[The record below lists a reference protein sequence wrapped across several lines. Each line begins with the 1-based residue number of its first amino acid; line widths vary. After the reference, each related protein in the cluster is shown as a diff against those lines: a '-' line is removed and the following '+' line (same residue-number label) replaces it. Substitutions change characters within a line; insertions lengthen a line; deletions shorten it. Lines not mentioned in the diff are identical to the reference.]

1 MTAIRT
7 KRRAKALVT
16 AAVALGFS
24 TFAGSSA
31 QATGPSALPT
41 ARSATSGIPAV
52 VDPVADLGRH
62 AAGPE
67 ETWFDS
73 VYITSSVK
81 ANGQEFGLQVH
92 TRIIPN
98 RTENAYRWT
107 FSVINKTTG
116 WYKDYDAMVE
126 PEDYRWSEGKLDIKA
141 PGLSWT
147 GDSARQS
154 VQVETPWGGLD
165 VEMTPTGP
173 AMNYASTGVFNLVD
187 GVPNYEFALPE
198 MRTSGTLVVDGK
210 KHRVRGTSWLDR
222 QWGEMPLSLTRW
234 TWMNLNM
241 PNGDKVAIWDTVG
254 SRTKDSWATV
264 LHPDGSY
271 DVVDVEPL
279 AQSASRRWTS
289 PATHQTYPT
298 RWRVSIPALRSELD
312 VRVTGNPDQE
322 IETPDGSGYLEAA
335 SAFTGTYNG
344 KKVRGENYVEM
355 TGEWPS

>member
-1 MTAIRT
+1 MYYQSIC
-7 KRRAKALVT
+7 
-16 AAVALGFS
+16 
-24 TFAGSSA
+24 
-31 QATGPSALPT
+31 
-41 ARSATSGIPAV
+41 
-52 VDPVADLGRH
+52 
-62 AAGPE
+62 
-67 ETWFDS
+67 
-73 VYITSSVK
+73 
-81 ANGQEFGLQVH
+81 
-92 TRIIPN
+92 
-98 RTENAYRWT
+98 
-107 FSVINKTTG
+107 
-116 WYKDYDAMVE
+116 
-126 PEDYRWSEGKLDIKA
+126 KLDIKA

-147 GDSARQS
+147 GGSARQS
-154 VQVETPWGGLD
+154 VRVETPWGALD
-165 VEMTPTGP
+165 VDMTPTGP

-234 TWMNLNM
+234 TWMNLSM
-241 PNGDKVAIWDTVG
+241 PNGDKVALWDTVG

-279 AQSASRRWTS
+279 VRSASRPWTS
-289 PATHQTYPT
+289 PATNQTYPT

-312 VRVTGNPDQE
+312 VRITGNPDQE

-335 SAFTGTYNG
+335 AAFTGTYDG